1 MSWIDKDVLDVNL
14 LGLIYFDS
22 SFEVT
27 YVCVVHSFVSE
38 HYFLGIID
46 FLLSLSLQ

>member
-14 LGLIYFDS
+14 LSLIYFDS